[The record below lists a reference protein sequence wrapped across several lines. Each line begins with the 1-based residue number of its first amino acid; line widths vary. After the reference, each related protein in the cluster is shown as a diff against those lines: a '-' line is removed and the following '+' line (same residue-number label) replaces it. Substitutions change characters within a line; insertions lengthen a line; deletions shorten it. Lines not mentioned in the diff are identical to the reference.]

1 MKVGSLRL
9 PRAPEPGYIRRE
21 ASKIWKFRGIYALA
35 IIPLGFFLVIRYLP
49 LIYAQIAFKEFQPL
63 DGVWGSPW
71 NGFSNF
77 AMFFRSPYFW
87 PLIRNTLMYSLAKL
101 MLGIP
106 AAILLSLG
114 LYEAGS
120 GSLRKVVQTMAY
132 LPHFLSWI
140 IMHGILLG
148 LFSASEGLFN
158 EINRASGIGTINYLG
173 DPSAFPFIV
182 IFSDLWKEMGWSAI
196 IFLAALMGIDPAL
209 FESAQVEGASRL
221 QQVRYIILPGILDV
235 IVIVALL
242 RIGTILDAGFHQLF
256 VLYSVP
262 VYSVGD
268 IIDTWVYRQGILN
281 ADYSVAT
288 AVGLFKGVIGLLFL
302 VASNRLARRFAG
314 SGLY

>member
-1 MKVGSLRL
+1 VRGSKDDRPKI
-9 PRAPEPGYIRRE
+9 PRRTVRE
-21 ASKIWKFRGIYALA
+21 TLAHAWKFRGIYALG
-35 IIPLGFFLVIRYLP
+35 ILPLAFFLVIRYLP
-49 LIYAQIAFKEFQPL
+49 LWNAQIAFKEFSPL

-71 NGFSNF
+71 NGLANF
-77 AMFFRSPYFW
+77 AAFFRSPYFW
-87 PLIRNTLMYSLAKL
+87 PLLRNTLMYSLAKL
-101 MLGIP
+101 ILGIP
-106 AAILLSLG
+106 AAVLLALA
-114 LYEAGS
+114 LYETGHRA
-120 GSLRKVVQTMAY
+120 LRKVVQTLAY

-140 IMHGILLG
+140 ILHGILLG

-158 EINRASGIGTINYLG
+158 EINRASGIGTVNYMG
-173 DPSAFPFIV
+173 DPAVFPFIV
-182 IFSDLWKEMGWSAI
+182 VLSDLWKEMGWSAI

-221 QQVRYIILPGILDV
+221 QQVRYITLPGILEV
-235 IVIVALL
+235 VVVVALL

-262 VYSVGD
+262 VYDVGD

-288 AVGLFKGVIGLLFL
+288 AVGLFKGLIGLGFL
-302 VASNRLARRFAG
+302 VAANRLAKRIAG